1 MNKKYIFSFVLVI
14 ALLLTACSS
23 DSNSKS
29 KDQTTETSSEATTQ
43 STTESSE
50 RPATE
55 KPVIYL
61 YPPKATDITVKL
73 DYNGKLITTYPEYNG
88 QWQVTA
94 YPDGTIINKA
104 DQKAYSYLFWDGIAE
119 IDCDF
124 SKGFVVKG
132 EDTAQFLQEKL
143 SEMGLLPRE
152 YNEFIVYWLPQ
163 MQNNVY
169 NLIAFQGDKY
179 TDNAKLMITPQP
191 DSLLRVFM
199 AYKPLDKPIEIE
211 TQTVKPFVRNG
222 FTVVEWGGC
231 LVK

>member
-1 MNKKYIFSFVLVI
+1 MNKKLILC
-14 ALLLTACSS
+14 LLLIVVLLLSACGGSNNESTVQPAESSSKTTATSTE
-23 DSNSKS
+23 
-29 KDQTTETSSEATTQ
+29 TTEE
-43 STTESSE
+43 EVE
-50 RPATE
+50 K

-61 YPPKATDITVKL
+61 YPSAKTDITVKL
-73 DYNGKLITTYPEYNG
+73 DYNGELITTYPEYNG
-88 QWQVTA
+88 LWQVTA
-94 YPDGTIINKA
+94 YPDGKIINKA
-104 DQKAYSYLFWDGIAE
+104 DQKEYSYLFWEGKSNSDY
-119 IDCDF
+119 DF

-163 MQNNVY
+163 MQNNAY
-169 NLIAFQGDKY
+169 NLIAFQGDVY
-179 TDNAKLMITPQP
+179 TDNAKLLITPQP

-199 AYKPLDKPIEIE
+199 AYKPLDKAVEIE
-211 TQTVKPFVRNG
+211 SQTLKPFARNG